1 MGHSYFG
8 DELAVGLVAGP
19 AVGVVADDPHFRL
32 PTQPKVV
39 AGWEGTGEAVDPHV
53 LVEGEGEDTGV
64 VTHESEGVG
73 GGGGDTPG
81 GEVLGS
87 GADEGSG
94 GHWADS
100 EGRKEGEK
108 RKKRKKRTKG
118 KKRAEAG
125 GSAKNSA
132 EDDQNST
139 VEEEDHPRTVE
150 RKIYR
155 GHKTRKLRKLN
166 DGGKLE
172 LVQVKTHSS
181 LDYSDMVLRPKG
193 QKRRKNAKGRR
204 VTTDDILEC
213 EGGRLDP

>member
-1 MGHSYFG
+1 MNQRGGRGGRGHPRGGSSGLRCRRRFG
-8 DELAVGLVAGP
+8 
-19 AVGVVADDPHFRL
+19 R
-32 PTQPKVV
+32 T
-39 AGWEGTGEAVDPHV
+39 
-53 LVEGEGEDTGV
+53 
-64 VTHESEGVG
+64 
-73 GGGGDTPG
+73 
-81 GEVLGS
+81 LG
-87 GADEGSG
+87 
-94 GHWADS
+94 
-100 EGRKEGEK
+100 RQRREK
-108 RKKRKKRTKG
+108 RRGKKKKKG

-139 VEEEDHPRTVE
+139 VEEEDRPRTVE

>member
-1 MGHSYFG
+1 MQ
-8 DELAVGLVAGP
+8 
-19 AVGVVADDPHFRL
+19 RQ
-32 PTQPKVV
+32 TQMQKGRQRHRKRWTQRQRRRPRQM
-39 AGWEGTGEAVDPHV
+39 T
-53 LVEGEGEDTGV
+53 
-64 VTHESEGVG
+64 VG
-73 GGGGDTPG
+73 GG
-81 GEVLGS
+81 
-87 GADEGSG
+87 
-94 GHWADS
+94 
-100 EGRKEGEK
+100 
-108 RKKRKKRTKG
+108 
-118 KKRAEAG
+118 RAEAG
-125 GSAKNSA
+125 GSAQNSA

-172 LVQVKTHSS
+172 LVQVKTHNS